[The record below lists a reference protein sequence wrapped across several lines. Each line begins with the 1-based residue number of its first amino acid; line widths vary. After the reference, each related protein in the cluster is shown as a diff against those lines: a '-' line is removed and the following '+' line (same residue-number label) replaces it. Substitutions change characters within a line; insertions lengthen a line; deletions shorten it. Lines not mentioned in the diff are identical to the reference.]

1 MKKIVLIAALGTI
14 MIACKKEEKDTSIPS
29 NTYRVEIN
37 ANEITNMVQPNYD
50 IRVIEDE
57 NNLLLDT
64 IVSNDDSTF
73 VFEWNRPNKKIV
85 SIIFNGNSTTS
96 VNIKLFKNGIIEDY
110 AEGYNNI
117 SLNGVY

>member
-1 MKKIVLIAALGTI
+1 MKKIVLIATLGTI

-50 IRVIEDE
+50 ISVIEDE

-85 SIIFNGNSTTS
+85 SIIFNGNLTTS